1 VSNLFKPGDR
11 IEVLANPCSTEV
23 VARGVFVRYGT
34 QTSYPDMHILLDD
47 MPHETVY
54 MTNVMNQRGFRA
66 EMSLPAAYDEAL
78 RGVRAFSAGQRNR

>member
-1 VSNLFKPGDR
+1 MLDR
-11 IEVLANPCSTEV
+11 GRR
-23 VARGVFVRYGT
+23 ARSVRALWHADEL
-34 QTSYPDMHILLDD
+34 PRHAILLDD